1 MSGGTGYDS
10 FDTTVDKTNRLLH
23 DIEREFGWSKT
34 QRNRSYAALR
44 AVLHALRDRL
54 PVDESSQLAAQLP
67 MLVRGIYYDGWDPSR
82 VPVKMHRAE
91 FEARVR
97 QEYPFE
103 VEGGTEHLITV
114 VLNALQRF
122 GTTAEW
128 ADVKGS
134 MPKQL
139 AELMP

>member
-10 FDTTVDKTNRLLH
+10 FDATMDKTNRLLH
-23 DIEREFGWSKT
+23 DIEQEFGWPRT
-34 QRNRSYAALR
+34 RRNQSYAALR

-54 PVDESSQLAAQLP
+54 PVDESAQLAAQLP

-97 QEYPFE
+97 QEFPFD
-103 VEGGTEHLITV
+103 VEGGVEQLIIV
-114 VLNALQRF
+114 VLNALKRF
-122 GTTAEW
+122 GTAAEW
-128 ADVKGS
+128 ADVKAS
-134 MPKQL
+134 LPKQL
-139 AELMP
+139 AAVMP

>member
-23 DIEREFGWSKT
+23 DIEREFGWPKT
-34 QRNRSYAALR
+34 RRNRSYAALR

-54 PVDESSQLAAQLP
+54 PVDESAQLAAQLP

-97 QEYPFE
+97 QECPFE
-103 VEGGTEHLITV
+103 VEGGTERLITV
-114 VLNALQRF
+114 VLDALKRF
-122 GTTAEW
+122 GTAAEW
-128 ADVKGS
+128 ADVKAN

-139 AELMP
+139 AAAMP

>member
-10 FDTTVDKTNRLLH
+10 FDATVDKTNRLLH
-23 DIEREFGWSKT
+23 DIEQGFGWPRT
-34 QRNRSYAALR
+34 RRNQSYAALR

-54 PVDESSQLAAQLP
+54 PVDESAQLAAQLP

-97 QEYPFE
+97 QEFPFD
-103 VEGGTEHLITV
+103 VEGGIDQLITV
-114 VLNALQRF
+114 VLNALKRF

-128 ADVKGS
+128 AGVKAS

-139 AELMP
+139 AAVMP

>member
-1 MSGGTGYDS
+1 M
-10 FDTTVDKTNRLLH
+10 
-23 DIEREFGWSKT
+23 
-34 QRNRSYAALR
+34 
-44 AVLHALRDRL
+44 LHAVRDRL
-54 PVDESSQLAAQLP
+54 PVDQSAKLAAQLP

-97 QEYPFE
+97 QEFPFD
-103 VEGGTEHLITV
+103 VEGGTEQLITV

-122 GTTAEW
+122 GTAAEW
-128 ADVKGS
+128 ANVKGS

-139 AELMP
+139 AAVMP